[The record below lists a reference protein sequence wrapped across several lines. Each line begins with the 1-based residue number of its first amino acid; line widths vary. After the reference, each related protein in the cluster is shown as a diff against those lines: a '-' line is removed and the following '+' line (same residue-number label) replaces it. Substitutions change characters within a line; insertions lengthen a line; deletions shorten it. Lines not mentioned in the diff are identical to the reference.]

1 MSHPNVHGLL
11 IFTLFSPSA
20 ALSRNITFQSLCRA
34 PDTLKQ
40 QAEAVMKLHIVIFK
54 DPFNVNKLLNL
65 VYISRLL

>member
-1 MSHPNVHGLL
+1 MHGLL

-20 ALSRNITFQSLCRA
+20 ALSRNIIFNNIISLCRA

-40 QAEAVMKLHIVIFK
+40 QAEAIMNLHIVIFK
-54 DPFNVNKLLNL
+54 DRFNVNKLLNL

>member
-1 MSHPNVHGLL
+1 M
-11 IFTLFSPSA
+11 
-20 ALSRNITFQSLCRA
+20 
-34 PDTLKQ
+34 LKQ